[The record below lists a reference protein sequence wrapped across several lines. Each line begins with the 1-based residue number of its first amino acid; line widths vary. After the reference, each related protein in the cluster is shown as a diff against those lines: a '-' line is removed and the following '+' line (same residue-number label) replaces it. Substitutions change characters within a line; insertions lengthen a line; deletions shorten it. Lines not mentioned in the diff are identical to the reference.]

1 MTEFKFLNGGDTVV
15 KLNGEVLGGV
25 KKAVC
30 RKNNTINKITEF
42 LNETPVASFAESSY
56 VVELEMNLADIH
68 FFDDKNT
75 FDNIEFLNKQKN
87 VRYFIPIFKDSS
99 ISETIALYP
108 AICPST
114 LLIPCAD
121 AHLLLPSGIIAIW
134 FGNKLSFISIVNY
147 TLNRVVLIKQN
158 NLLS

>member
-56 VVELEMNLADIH
+56 VVELEMNLADVQ

-87 VRYFIPIFKDSS
+87 IRYSDCCVEQI
-99 ISETIALYP
+99 E
-108 AICPST
+108 
-114 LLIPCAD
+114 
-121 AHLLLPSGIIAIW
+121 
-134 FGNKLSFISIVNY
+134 SIVNPEGNVDY
-147 TLNRVVLIKQN
+147 RVKIRAERRSVGN
-158 NLLS
+158 DDS

>member
-1 MTEFKFLNGGDTVV
+1 MTEFKFLNGGDTVI

-56 VVELEMNLADIH
+56 VVELEINLADVQ

-75 FDNIEFLNKQKN
+75 FDNIEFLNRQKN
-87 VRYFIPIFKDSS
+87 IRYSDCCVEQI
-99 ISETIALYP
+99 E
-108 AICPST
+108 
-114 LLIPCAD
+114 
-121 AHLLLPSGIIAIW
+121 
-134 FGNKLSFISIVNY
+134 SIVNPEGNVDY
-147 TLNRVVLIKQN
+147 RVKIRAERRSVGN
-158 NLLS
+158 NDSRKSYQACRGKYSEV

>member
-1 MTEFKFLNGGDTVV
+1 MTEFRFLNGGDMVV

-30 RKNNTINKITEF
+30 RKNNTINKIMEF

-87 VRYFIPIFKDSS
+87 VRYSDCCV
-99 ISETIALYP
+99 EQTE
-108 AICPST
+108 
-114 LLIPCAD
+114 
-121 AHLLLPSGIIAIW
+121 
-134 FGNKLSFISIVNY
+134 SIVNPEGNVDY
-147 TLNRVVLIKQN
+147 RVKIVAERRSVGN
-158 NLLS
+158 NDS